1 MGNSP
6 LEQAVGDCEK
16 ESFNP
21 NRSLG
26 LVVFRI
32 FRRMN
37 FVCLLMSDS
46 ELLRIKNKRNTSYKN
61 RKTARSN
68 TKILT
73 RPNDRFGF
81 RNVLPQKISCFA
93 AKHFTKVTYFSQM
106 KKRKNIKMLILS
118 RLFHLRFRCS
128 LKNVVIL

>member
-1 MGNSP
+1 
-6 LEQAVGDCEK
+6 
-16 ESFNP
+16 
-21 NRSLG
+21 
-26 LVVFRI
+26 

-46 ELLRIKNKRNTSYKN
+46 ELLRIKNKRNASYKN

-81 RNVLPQKISCFA
+81 RNVLSQKNQLFCGKTFYKGNLFLTNEKEE
-93 AKHFTKVTYFSQM
+93 KH
-106 KKRKNIKMLILS
+106 KNAYP
-118 RLFHLRFRCS
+118 LFC
-128 LKNVVIL
+128 

>member
-1 MGNSP
+1 
-6 LEQAVGDCEK
+6 
-16 ESFNP
+16 
-21 NRSLG
+21 
-26 LVVFRI
+26 
-32 FRRMN
+32 MN

-46 ELLRIKNKRNTSYKN
+46 ELLRIKNKRNASYKN

-81 RNVLPQKISCFA
+81 RNVLSQKISCFA

-106 KKRKNIKMLILS
+106 KKRKNIKMLIPFFADAEFYCFFS
-118 RLFHLRFRCS
+118 SS
-128 LKNVVIL
+128 LIDPM